1 MGGKVLHLNAF
12 AGISL
17 PIYNSTADHHVSS
30 VRERPCLYS
39 STVFIIPAVYY
50 VLMNTKKES
59 ERNVRKKTV
68 FIHFI
73 LSMQLLNKKKKKKRK
88 RKTEAGERDET
99 G

>member
-1 MGGKVLHLNAF
+1 MGGKVLHLNVF
-12 AGISL
+12 AGLSL

-59 ERNVRKKTV
+59 ESNVRKKNS
-68 FIHFI
+68 IHPFHFEYAAVK
-73 LSMQLLNKKKKKKRK
+73 QKKKEKRK
-88 RKTEAGERDET
+88 RKTEAGGRDET